1 MIAQSAPTPAAPV
14 RRLPGMRDLSDAAC
28 RRRLALQR
36 RLAGYIRQYGY
47 RMLDAP
53 ALEPTELFLR
63 KSGGA
68 LAARMYSFTDP
79 GSNAVSLRPEFTASV
94 MRHYLEST
102 AEPPDAG
109 AARSAVARRQY
120 AGPVFRYDPDNAAA
134 SGQFTQIGAELI
146 GVAGIDADAELLTLA
161 AGAVASLGINDY
173 RLRLAD
179 LAVLDSVLDTVG
191 LSERARSLIVANMN
205 RIGDAAGRA
214 DLLRRAAELR
224 IVAGGD
230 LPPEEAN
237 LAAAVAGLPD
247 AEAKAVLAGFMR
259 WRNAAAGATLG
270 QRTPGEIIDRLL
282 HKLRGGDDPD
292 ALRRGLA
299 LAGRLAGVSGA
310 PADALAR
317 LQAVAADAGA
327 RPEAVNRLGELA
339 ALVAAEPVLR
349 GHLVINFALARG
361 IAYYNG
367 IIFDLVAGDAPEPG
381 MGTAAGVVL
390 GGGGRY
396 DGLARALGA
405 ARATPA
411 LGFACTLETLLDA
424 MPPDAMLPDNAPADD
439 APAADTDMDRE

>member
-1 MIAQSAPTPAAPV
+1 MNRPALTPAPPAP
-14 RRLPGMRDLSDAAC
+14 PSP
-28 RRRLALQR
+28 
-36 RLAGYIRQYGY
+36 AGSTP
-47 RMLDAP
+47 AP
-53 ALEPTELFLR
+53 C
-63 KSGGA
+63 
-68 LAARMYSFTDP
+68 
-79 GSNAVSLRPEFTASV
+79 SV
-94 MRHYLEST
+94 TTRT
-102 AEPPDAG
+102 T
-109 AARSAVARRQY
+109 
-120 AGPVFRYDPDNAAA
+120 AAA

-146 GVAGIDADAELLTLA
+146 GIAGTDADAELLTLA

-259 WRNAAAGATLG
+259 WRNSAAGATLG
-270 QRTPGEIIDRLL
+270 QRTTGEIIDRLL

-310 PADALAR
+310 PADAIAR

-327 RPEAVNRLGELA
+327 PPDAVNRLGELA
-339 ALVAAEPVLR
+339 ALVAAEPALR

-367 IIFDLVAGDAPEPG
+367 IIFDLVAGGASRTGPA
-381 MGTAAGVVL
+381 AAGVVL

-396 DGLARALGA
+396 DGLARALGG
-405 ARATPA
+405 ARETPA

-424 MPPDAMLPDNAPADD
+424 MPPNAMLPDDAPADD
-439 APAADTDMDRE
+439 APAAATDTNWE